1 MMANYV
7 GHARSNFFAV
17 VDEAAFDLFCAKW
30 GLYKIEDAANGV
42 GFYPDDAVWE
52 DHSLPD
58 APRAS
63 WRAAHEEPDD
73 DGYIADDY
81 EYEGPDL
88 LDDLAPLLAG
98 DNVAIVMDVGHEK
111 IVYVRGSATAINN
124 RGERESMSLEDIF
137 DRAARLGGRVTRAVG

>member
-52 DHSLPD
+52 DHSLPA

-63 WRAAHEEPDD
+63 WREAYEETDD
-73 DGYIADDY
+73 EGYIADDY
-81 EYEGPDL
+81 DGPDL
-88 LDDLAPLLAG
+88 LDDLAPLLA
-98 DNVAIVMDVGHEK
+98 DDSVAVVMDIGHEK
-111 IVYVRGSATAINN
+111 LVYVGGGATAINN
-124 RGERESMSLEDIF
+124 RGERESISLEDIYG
-137 DRAARLGGRVTRAVG
+137 RAARLGGRVTRAVG